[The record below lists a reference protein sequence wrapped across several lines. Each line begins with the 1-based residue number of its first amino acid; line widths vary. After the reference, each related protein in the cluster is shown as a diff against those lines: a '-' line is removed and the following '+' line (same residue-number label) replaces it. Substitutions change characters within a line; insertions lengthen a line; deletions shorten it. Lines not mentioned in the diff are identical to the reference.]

1 MTINNVIDMLR
12 AENRDEVPEKLV
24 AFWCSEVD
32 MSLRE
37 MLGDGNFAG
46 YSYPEDGD
54 VDLRIPSPWDTA
66 YFFYCAARLELNF
79 RNYSDYENLRAVF
92 DDLYWK
98 YRAQWRRQECPE
110 TTDSITLN

>member
-66 YFFYCAARLELNF
+66 YFFTARQGWSSTLE
-79 RNYSDYENLRAVF
+79 
-92 DDLYWK
+92 
-98 YRAQWRRQECPE
+98 
-110 TTDSITLN
+110 ITVTMRT